1 MGLSLRFH
9 HFFFRRESGL
19 NLNVHVRVPEISKFK
34 AKPYLAFLEGRSN
47 PVRRT
52 DIGLPCSARDS
63 CRLSPR
69 ESVEGRAKRHRTE
82 QNCEK
87 VKHVNGKQ
95 SRKGRSLLVIGQ
107 RTRTR
112 VAVCGSSARSVSE
125 VANGAVGTVRSGR
138 VVFARLQIR
147 IP

>member
-19 NLNVHVRVPEISKFK
+19 NLNVHVRVPEISFK
-34 AKPYLAFLEGRSN
+34 AKPYLAFREGRSN

-112 VAVCGSSARSVSE
+112 VAISRCSA
-125 VANGAVGTVRSGR
+125 GR
-138 VVFARLQIR
+138 VTEVTHGAICAIRSCSVVIARL
-147 IP
+147 